1 MEAMLLDK
9 DTARKKIYRMA
20 MQIAEQHFDK
30 ESLVLIGIKENGIAI
45 AEAICKYLAN
55 YFTGNLSV
63 ISLSLDKRNPGDIT
77 LAPQLSLTGKTIIL
91 IDDVA
96 NSGRTMLYAIK
107 PLLNQNPAEIQ
118 TLALIERTHKLFPV
132 AVNYVG
138 LSVSTGMQQ
147 YIEVKVE
154 EGKYFSAVIKDK
166 K

>member
-1 MEAMLLDK
+1 MLLDK
-9 DTARKKIYRMA
+9 DTAQRKIYRMA

-30 ESLVLIGIKENGIAI
+30 ENLVLVGIKENGLAI
-45 AEAICKYLAN
+45 AEAIHQYLTN
-55 YFTGNLSV
+55 NFTGALSV

-77 LAPQLSLTGKTIIL
+77 LHPDISLKGKTIIL

-107 PLLNQNPAEIQ
+107 RLLNQTPAEIQ
-118 TLALIERTHKLFPV
+118 TLALIERTHKLFPI

-147 YIEVKVE
+147 YIEVQVE
-154 EGKYFSAVIKDK
+154 AGKYFTAVIKEK